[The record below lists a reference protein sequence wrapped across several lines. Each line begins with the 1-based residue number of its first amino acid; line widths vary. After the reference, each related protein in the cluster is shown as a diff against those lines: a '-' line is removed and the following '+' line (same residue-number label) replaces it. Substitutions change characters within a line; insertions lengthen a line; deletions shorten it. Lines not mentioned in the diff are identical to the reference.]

1 MGVPVFFLLLF
12 VGVFGNTLRAGLG
25 AAAPSGGR
33 YIDYL
38 LPGILVM
45 TAAACA
51 ETTAVMVSTDMT
63 EGIVAR
69 FRTMPI
75 ARGSVLTGQVLGSAV
90 RTMVSARAGRRRR
103 GAAGVPADRDAGR
116 VAGRDRRQFA
126 MLTLAVTWLTTS
138 FGLLAKTPAGAN
150 SLALI
155 VVVLP
160 FVSSAFVP
168 TESMPSGARW
178 FAENQPFTPVIET
191 IRGLLTGTAIG
202 SSAVLAVAW
211 CAAITAVG
219 VPVGA
224 VPVRPQP
231 RDLTPGPEPGQTGGM
246 ETGRAS
252 RTAVLVCQGRAA
264 ADGRLA
270 PGVFSD
276 PVAVELLRDD
286 ERVPVELVRAGTP
299 PSGAGGPAGVRVGPG
314 GRRQHGAAHRGHRRG
329 VAARPCP
336 QLVVLGAG
344 LDDRAWRMRELADV
358 DVLEVD
364 HPASQADKRD
374 RVGGLPRVCRSLESV
389 AVDFTRDSLDV
400 ALDETGHDRSRATTW
415 LWEGVVPYLTEPE
428 VARTLAV
435 VARRSAGGSR
445 LVVNYQAPSL
455 TAKVGRLV
463 ARGMAR
469 VARQPDVWTDEP
481 VRSVWTPDRMAA
493 LLRVH
498 GFSVVDDSDM
508 VEITRPAR
516 CR

>member
-1 MGVPVFFLLLF
+1 MSTLSYAVRDSATMFRRDLTHALRYPMVSLSGMGVPVFFLLLF
-12 VGVFGNTLRAGLG
+12 VGVFGNTLHAGLG

-33 YIDYL
+33 YIEYL

-90 RTMVSARAGRRRR
+90 RTMVSATLVV
-103 GAAGVPADRDAGR
+103 GVAVLLGFRPTATPVEWLA
-116 VAGRDRRQFA
+116 VIAVFA

-219 VPVGA
+219 YLWA
-224 VPVRPQP
+224 LSLYDRN
-231 RDLTPGPEPGQTGGM
+231 
-246 ETGRAS
+246 
-252 RTAVLVCQGRAA
+252 
-264 ADGRLA
+264 
-270 PGVFSD
+270 
-276 PVAVELLRDD
+276 
-286 ERVPVELVRAGTP
+286 
-299 PSGAGGPAGVRVGPG
+299 PA
-314 GRRQHGAAHRGHRRG
+314 
-329 VAARPCP
+329 
-336 QLVVLGAG
+336 
-344 LDDRAWRMRELADV
+344 
-358 DVLEVD
+358 
-364 HPASQADKRD
+364 
-374 RVGGLPRVCRSLESV
+374 
-389 AVDFTRDSLDV
+389 T
-400 ALDETGHDRSRATTW
+400 
-415 LWEGVVPYLTEPE
+415 
-428 VARTLAV
+428 
-435 VARRSAGGSR
+435 
-445 LVVNYQAPSL
+445 
-455 TAKVGRLV
+455 
-463 ARGMAR
+463 
-469 VARQPDVWTDEP
+469 
-481 VRSVWTPDRMAA
+481 
-493 LLRVH
+493 
-498 GFSVVDDSDM
+498 
-508 VEITRPAR
+508 
-516 CR
+516 